1 VSATT
6 SILRTM
12 RRLPAKP
19 TAFVLLGLF
28 VVLDAFALAPET
40 DLFPS
45 LGEPTRTLAQNIV
58 NSLSLSIV
66 ALIVVV
72 VSVKRPENR
81 IGWLLQSS
89 AVAAV
94 TAEAFATYS
103 RYAIS
108 VDPDSLVRGTLLGI
122 LSEVLWLSVFAQL
135 IFLFMLFPSGSLLS
149 PRWRIVA
156 WGIVGGF
163 LASAVSTS
171 ITAFADRHG
180 DIQDSPVELA
190 LTVVDSAAALVVL
203 GFWLAAVW
211 PLVLRFRRGTD
222 DERHQMKWFAYPT
235 ALFTAFVAF
244 ILVFDIVT
252 GEEPTGARSGI
263 VFAVLLALPP
273 LGIGVAILKYRLYD
287 IDIIISRT
295 LVYGP
300 LTATLAGTY
309 SGATL
314 FFRFLFVDWLGLN
327 SDAAIASSTL
337 LIAALFV
344 PVKNRFQS
352 LADKF
357 FKEDEQKRMLSYGR
371 EFARYAELKQPTAVA
386 QGYLRLVLDTVQSSS
401 GRFVLVTSGTE
412 RVLAEIGS
420 PEQPAETIPIRVGG
434 SIVGRIEFSLDDGRL
449 APRPAHLLAIEE
461 SASMIA
467 AGIASD

>member
-1 VSATT
+1 MSATT

-66 ALIVVV
+66 ALIGVV

-190 LTVVDSAAALVVL
+190 LKPTQGSRKGLCN
-203 GFWLAAVW
+203 
-211 PLVLRFRRGTD
+211 RRGPH
-222 DERHQMKWFAYPT
+222 HQC
-235 ALFTAFVAF
+235 
-244 ILVFDIVT
+244 
-252 GEEPTGARSGI
+252 R
-263 VFAVLLALPP
+263 
-273 LGIGVAILKYRLYD
+273 
-287 IDIIISRT
+287 
-295 LVYGP
+295 
-300 LTATLAGTY
+300 
-309 SGATL
+309 
-314 FFRFLFVDWLGLN
+314 
-327 SDAAIASSTL
+327 
-337 LIAALFV
+337 
-344 PVKNRFQS
+344 
-352 LADKF
+352 
-357 FKEDEQKRMLSYGR
+357 
-371 EFARYAELKQPTAVA
+371 KQAHT
-386 QGYLRLVLDTVQSSS
+386 
-401 GRFVLVTSGTE
+401 
-412 RVLAEIGS
+412 
-420 PEQPAETIPIRVGG
+420 PACVHWRTIPCARMQV
-434 SIVGRIEFSLDDGRL
+434 
-449 APRPAHLLAIEE
+449 
-461 SASMIA
+461 
-467 AGIASD
+467 